1 MTAWAASVTT
11 PLTLTYALGVR
22 ELTSRE
28 DDGARVD
35 VAFGFSRIVRR
46 ERDGPPEGGPY
57 KSMRILN
64 AEQMREADRRTIQDI
79 GLASLVLME
88 NAGRQ
93 VVAAVES
100 LYPDLADRSVA
111 IVCGKGNNGG
121 DGFVVA
127 RTLHQRGVDVSVF
140 VIGKIT
146 DIKGDA
152 RINLEILGRIGQT
165 VVEVADETA
174 WELHGMEV
182 SGHDLIIDA
191 MFGTGLSAPL
201 TGFYET
207 VVADIN
213 DAGVPIVSIDMPS
226 GMSADTSDLIGDA
239 IDATVTVTLGAPKL
253 PLVLPPAESKSG
265 DVVIADIGIP
275 FDIFEQL
282 EGSYLELLTREQMR
296 PLIQARA
303 VDAHKG
309 DFGRVVVVAGSMGK
323 AGAAVLCAQG
333 ALRSGA
339 GLVTVASPRSCQPT
353 IAAHGVEYMT
363 EGLDETPDGTV
374 HFAAVSAV
382 LSIEADVIV
391 AGPGLGRGEGVTT
404 FIRELVDKY
413 DGPLVLDADALNAFA
428 DEPSLLVGREGRD
441 LIITP
446 HPGEMARLV
455 GCSVEDLQAD
465 RIGIA
470 TEFAKRHK
478 LYVVLKGHR
487 TLVVTPDE
495 RVFVNQTGCAGMA
508 TGGTGD
514 VLAGMLAGWLG
525 QLLDAEAA
533 CCLAVYLHGSA
544 GELADADNGEVSMT
558 AADLVEHIGDAVL
571 ELTARRRVT
580 TKAAD

>member
-1 MTAWAASVTT
+1 
-11 PLTLTYALGVR
+11 
-22 ELTSRE
+22 
-28 DDGARVD
+28 
-35 VAFGFSRIVRR
+35 
-46 ERDGPPEGGPY
+46 
-57 KSMRILN
+57 MRILN
-64 AEQMREADRRTIQDI
+64 AEQMREADRRTIKDI
-79 GLASLVLME
+79 GIASLVLME

-93 VVAAVES
+93 VVAAIEA
-100 LYPDLADRSVA
+100 LYPDLGERRVA

-127 RTLHQRGVDVSVF
+127 RTLQQRGVDVSVF
-140 VIGKIT
+140 VIGKVT
-146 DIKGDA
+146 EIKGDA
-152 RINLEILGRIGQT
+152 RVNLEILGRIGQN

-174 WELHGMEV
+174 WELHGAEIT
-182 SGHDLIIDA
+182 GHDLIIDA
-191 MFGTGLSAPL
+191 MFGIGLSAPL

-207 VVADIN
+207 VVADLN
-213 DAGVPIVSIDMPS
+213 EGGVPIVSIDMPS

-265 DVVIADIGIP
+265 EVVVADIGIP
-275 FDIFEQL
+275 ADVFDQL
-282 EGSYLELLTREQMR
+282 EGPRIELLTREQMR
-296 PLIQARA
+296 PLIPARA

-309 DFGRVVVVAGSMGK
+309 DFGRVVVVAGSVGK
-323 AGAAVLCAQG
+323 TGAAVLCAQG
-333 ALRSGA
+333 AMRSGA

-353 IAAHGVEYMT
+353 IAAHAVEYMT

-374 HFAAVSAV
+374 HFSAVAAV
-382 LSIEADVIV
+382 LGIDADVIV

-404 FIRELVDKY
+404 FVRELLDKY

-455 GCSVEDLQAD
+455 GCSVDDLQAN
-465 RIGIA
+465 RIGLA
-470 TEFAKRHK
+470 TDFAKRHK
-478 LYVVLKGHR
+478 LYVVLKGYR
-487 TLVVTPDE
+487 TLIVTPDE
-495 RVFVNQTGCAGMA
+495 KVFVNPTGCAGMA

-514 VLAGMLAGWLG
+514 VLAGMLAAWLA

-533 CCLAVYLHGSA
+533 CRLAVYLHGSA

-558 AADLVEHIGDAVL
+558 ASDLVDHISDAIL
-571 ELTARRRVT
+571 GLTARRRVA
-580 TKAAD
+580 TKSE

>member
-1 MTAWAASVTT
+1 
-11 PLTLTYALGVR
+11 
-22 ELTSRE
+22 
-28 DDGARVD
+28 
-35 VAFGFSRIVRR
+35 
-46 ERDGPPEGGPY
+46 
-57 KSMRILN
+57 MRILN
-64 AEQMREADRRTIQDI
+64 AAQMREADRRTIQEI
-79 GLASLVLME
+79 GIASLVLME

-93 VVAAVES
+93 VVAAIES
-100 LYPDLADRSVA
+100 RYPDLGERSVA

-127 RTLHQRGVDVSVF
+127 RTLQQRGVEVSVF
-140 VIGKIT
+140 VIGRIT
-146 DIKGDA
+146 EIKGDA
-152 RINLEILGRIGQT
+152 RVNLDILGRIGQT

-174 WELHGMEV
+174 WELHGNEIT
-182 SGHDLIIDA
+182 GHDLIIDA

-207 VVADIN
+207 VVADLN
-213 DAGVPIVSIDMPS
+213 EAGVPIVSIDMPS
-226 GMSADTSDLIGDA
+226 GLSADTSDLIGDA

-265 DVVIADIGIP
+265 EVVIADIGIP
-275 FDIFEQL
+275 ADVFDQL
-282 EGSYLELLTREQMR
+282 DGPRIELLTREQMR
-296 PLIQARA
+296 PLIPARA

-309 DFGRVVVVAGSMGK
+309 DFGRVVVVAGSVGK
-323 AGAAVLCAQG
+323 AGAAVLCARG
-333 ALRSGA
+333 AMRAGA

-353 IAAHGVEYMT
+353 IAAQAAEYMT

-374 HFAAVSAV
+374 HFAAAAAV
-382 LSIEADVIV
+382 LGIDADVIV

-404 FIRELVDKY
+404 FVRELLDKY

-470 TEFAKRHK
+470 TDFAKRHK
-478 LYVVLKGHR
+478 LYLVLKGYR
-487 TLVVTPDE
+487 TLVVTPDAK
-495 RVFVNQTGCAGMA
+495 VFVNPTGCPGMA

-514 VLAGMLAGWLG
+514 VLAGMLAAWLA

-533 CCLAVYLHGSA
+533 CRLAVYLHGSA
-544 GELADADNGEVSMT
+544 GELADADSGEVSMT
-558 AADLVEHIGDAVL
+558 AGDLVDHIGDAIL
-571 ELTARRRVT
+571 ELTARRRVA